1 MNPKPNIFARLREM
15 PNVRVRSEPQP
26 TLEAIVQPKPEVQQ
40 VEPVAIP
47 DRIEFEPF
55 RFRPSVTHAGLG
67 FVEIGGERFYG
78 DSIRAALGEAVIQG
92 AFGAL
97 NIELPEEKA

>member
-15 PNVRVRSEPQP
+15 PNVKVRAEPGA
-26 TLEAIVQPKPEVQQ
+26 LASIAEPKPEAAQ
-40 VEPVAIP
+40 VEPLPIP
-47 DRIEFEPF
+47 DRIEFEPI
-55 RFRPSVTHAGLG
+55 RFRQSVTHAGLG
-67 FVEIGGERFYG
+67 FVELGGERYYG

-97 NIELPEEKA
+97 NIELPEEKT

>member
-1 MNPKPNIFARLREM
+1 MPTLREVVTPKPA
-15 PNVRVRSEPQP
+15 
-26 TLEAIVQPKPEVQQ
+26 VQQ
-40 VEPVAIP
+40 TEPVAIP
-47 DRIEFEPF
+47 DRIEFEPI
-55 RFRPSVTHAGLG
+55 RFRQSVTREGLG